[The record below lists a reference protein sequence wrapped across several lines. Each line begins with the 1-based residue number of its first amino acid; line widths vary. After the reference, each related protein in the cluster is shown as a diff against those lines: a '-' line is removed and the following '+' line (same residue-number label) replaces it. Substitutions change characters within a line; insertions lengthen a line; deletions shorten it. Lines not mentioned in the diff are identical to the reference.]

1 MITIGMKNVAP
12 STQHLTHH
20 VYVFAVDASSV
31 RPFIFE
37 ESIGGG
43 HRELGGSIALRMCD
57 LESWPGD
64 WREHLRQAGCEGAIA
79 VIEAAVDER
88 HAVDAVLT
96 LRRGDAEG

>member
-1 MITIGMKNVAP
+1 MDRSTAHQAP
-12 STQHLTHH
+12 SPQHRTHH
-20 VYVFAVDASSV
+20 VYVFAVDAASV

-43 HRELGGSIALRMCD
+43 HAELGGSIALRMCD

-64 WREHLRQAGCEGAIA
+64 WRAHLRQAGCEDAIS

-88 HAVDAVLT
+88 QAVDAVLA
-96 LRRGDAEG
+96 LRTAGG